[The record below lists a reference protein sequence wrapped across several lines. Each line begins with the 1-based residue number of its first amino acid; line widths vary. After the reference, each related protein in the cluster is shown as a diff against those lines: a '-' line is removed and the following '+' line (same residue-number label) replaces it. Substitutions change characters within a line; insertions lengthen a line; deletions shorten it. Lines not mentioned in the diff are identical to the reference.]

1 MVDARAKSPPSKLR
15 IRSGKMGA
23 MMPKERKSN
32 PTITRIKVKAAR
44 LGAFSGSEEDGGK
57 DTGSPEEKIVA
68 YSEEFHTELLDKR
81 NMGGKTV
88 SPTRCRGAWG
98 FAVQIAGEV
107 RLAIA

>member
-68 YSEEFHTELLDKR
+68 YSEEIHTELLDKEIWVE
-81 NMGGKTV
+81 KQEA
-88 SPTRCRGAWG
+88 PHAAAARGALL
-98 FAVQIAGEV
+98 FKLPAK
-107 RLAIA
+107 